1 MTVLPKDPVILLSY
15 INTQLRDFYPS
26 LDELCSSLNA
36 DKQTLCNT
44 LAQIDYIMMKHPI
57 NLFKAISFK
66 QS

>member
-26 LDELCSSLNA
+26 LAELCSSLNA

-44 LAQIDYIMMKHPI
+44 LAQIDY
-57 NLFKAISFK
+57 
-66 QS
+66 